1 MSRIDARYPTFAK
14 VSLTLCA
21 AVLPMVVGL
30 GLTLDLAKRSLQ
42 SENSRVGQAAVAKL
56 DHILNQASS
65 TAQEVMAHAGQPCE
79 VAHNLLHQR
88 KAANPWLAAISLND
102 AGTPYCT
109 TLDCTGTPLREWQTP
124 TLASP
129 SHSGLRLEVTNGQG
143 YLVLSAE
150 KDTQGVSVM
159 LDNRLILQQLEL
171 ISGTV
176 EVALKVNDVFLWDD
190 GSTLHGELKEDRGY
204 HALTS
209 SPGYGYTIYSSV
221 SGEDV
226 LRLVTNR
233 VITVLGPISMLSIIS
248 AGLCYWALTRP
259 RRFKAQ

>member
-1 MSRIDARYPTFAK
+1 MSRIDARYPTFAQ
-14 VSLTLCA
+14 VSLALCA
-21 AVLPMVVGL
+21 AVIPMVVGL

-42 SENSRVGQAAVAKL
+42 NENNRIGQQAVAKL
-56 DHILNQASS
+56 DYILNQAGS
-65 TAQEVMAHAGQPCE
+65 TAQELMAHAGQSCE
-79 VAHNLLHQR
+79 VAHNLLHQA
-88 KAANPWLAAISLND
+88 KTANPWVAAISLDD

-109 TLDCTGTPLREWQTP
+109 TLDCTGTPLRKWEAP
-124 TLASP
+124 ALASP
-129 SHSGLRLEVTNGQG
+129 GNSSLRLEVSHGQG
-143 YLVLSAE
+143 YLVLSTE
-150 KDTQGVSVM
+150 KDTQSVSVM

-204 HALTS
+204 HALTL
-209 SPGYGYTIYSSV
+209 SPGYGYAIYSSV

-233 VITVLGPISMLSIIS
+233 VITVLGPISMLSIFS

-259 RRFKAQ
+259 RRLRAY